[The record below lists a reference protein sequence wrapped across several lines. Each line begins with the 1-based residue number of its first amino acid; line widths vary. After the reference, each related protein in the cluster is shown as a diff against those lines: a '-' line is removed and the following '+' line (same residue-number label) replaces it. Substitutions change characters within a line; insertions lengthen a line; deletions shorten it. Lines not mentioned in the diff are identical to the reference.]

1 MKTHNENYFI
11 QLLTK
16 EIVPALGCTEPIAVA
31 LAASKSSETLGGL
44 IDNIEVYV
52 SNNILKNGMGVGI
65 PGTGMVGLNIAAAL
79 GCIGGNSKAGLEVLK
94 NINKEDI
101 YKSKQLLKE
110 NKVTVL
116 PKKVPNKLYVE
127 VTCNGINGKCTT
139 IIKDNHSNIVSVKL
153 NNKLIVNNEI
163 EDSKK
168 EEQCCCTEEIQH
180 TNIDEIYDFIMN
192 VDHNKISFLLDGAE
206 MNKKIGVEGIT
217 NDYGLK
223 VGKTIYS
230 KMKSGLIGDD
240 IQNYAMALTAGASDA
255 RMAGCM
261 LPVMSNSGSGN
272 QGLTVMLP
280 VVAVCEKLK
289 VSKETQIRAL
299 ALANLIA
306 IHIKSYLGRLSALC
320 GCVVS
325 ASGASAGIVYL
336 LGGDLKKIKYAIKN
350 MAGNIVGMICDG
362 AKTGCALKVS
372 TGVSAAMQS
381 ALLAMDN
388 IEISCQDGIINDNIE
403 ETIKNLAKIG
413 SEGMKETDNLILDIM
428 TSKKC

>member
-1 MKTHNENYFI
+1 
-11 QLLTK
+11 
-16 EIVPALGCTEPIAVA
+16 
-31 LAASKSSETLGGL
+31 
-44 IDNIEVYV
+44 
-52 SNNILKNGMGVGI
+52 
-65 PGTGMVGLNIAAAL
+65 
-79 GCIGGNSKAGLEVLK
+79 
-94 NINKEDI
+94 
-101 YKSKQLLKE
+101 
-110 NKVTVL
+110 
-116 PKKVPNKLYVE
+116 
-127 VTCNGINGKCTT
+127 
-139 IIKDNHSNIVSVKL
+139 
-153 NNKLIVNNEI
+153 
-163 EDSKK
+163 
-168 EEQCCCTEEIQH
+168 
-180 TNIDEIYDFIMN
+180 MN

>member
-79 GCIGGNSKAGLEVLK
+79 GCIGGNSEAGLEVLK
-94 NINKEDI
+94 NINKEHI
-101 YKSKQLLKE
+101 SKSKQLLKE
-110 NKVTVL
+110 NKVTVF

-153 NNKLIVNNEI
+153 NNKLIINNEI
-163 EDSKK
+163 GNSKK
-168 EEQCCCTEEIQH
+168 EEQCCCTKEVQH
-180 TNIDEIYDFIMN
+180 TNIDEIYDFVMN
-192 VDHNKISFLLDGAE
+192 VDYNKISFLLDGAE
-206 MNKKIGVEGIT
+206 MNKKIGIEGIT

-289 VSKETQIRAL
+289 VSQEKQIRAL